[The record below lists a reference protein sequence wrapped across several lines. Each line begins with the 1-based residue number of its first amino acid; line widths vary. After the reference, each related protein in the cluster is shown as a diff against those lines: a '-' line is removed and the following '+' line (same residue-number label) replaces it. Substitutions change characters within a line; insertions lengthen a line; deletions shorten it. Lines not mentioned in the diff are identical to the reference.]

1 MLRSDAFIPRIRTN
15 DPAVFEL
22 SFAGRRPTAPTLRIL
37 GDALKH
43 NTSLKRLDFSDCH
56 LTNEDVTP
64 LLQLLECNKGVT
76 HLSLANNPDI
86 SEATVLSLRR
96 CILGANNTLS
106 FVVLDGT
113 GVSADAQQDL
123 NFIISLNKFPTQLKQ
138 QAHRARSNE
147 ENFFTFELTHD
158 TTDPKVYNEESA
170 RLVSTSLAHNTVIR
184 TLKLNRCCVGEH
196 SLKELRYLFQ
206 INTTLRRV
214 ALQEN
219 FLGSDSAV
227 MIATAIG
234 KAGAKS
240 SIQDIDLS
248 INEIDDEG
256 CDAFTQLLEENTN
269 IRVVSLVRNRC
280 TQVALD
286 RLRTA
291 CALNCEP
298 AELKPLL
305 PRLQRDDPTIVSII
319 LPGTADVAARGPG
332 RGYFTSLGAATI
344 SEALLHNTHVHSIIL
359 PSNHIG
365 ADGAKALASLVARTQ
380 SVTAIDISR
389 NPINDEGARHLILGL
404 RQNDS
409 VVELRVDGCNVSSR
423 AMSEIAAL
431 CHLNVQPLP
440 IKKLLA
446 KGVEGTAQEDPLRAG
461 VLNLAYQP
469 KQPAGKWKGL
479 HSESMPY
486 ILTIL
491 SKIPTITEL
500 DMCDNVT
507 MGDAA
512 VLQLV
517 PYVRDPACRLR
528 KLLLCNTGITDVT
541 LNAFTDA
548 MRVNYALQSIVI
560 TPNSATTTRP
570 QQRLDE
576 AVQHN
581 QFPAAVKDLI
591 LPLQKNVD
599 GIDEVKFVRNA
610 NVPQTVSS
618 DPVEAPYGDD
628 AMRILTAA
636 LQSNTKVTRF
646 VYSGHRMSN
655 RGMGYLCELLLHN
668 TTLTE
673 VDVSNNDVGPD
684 GVEDLSSMLEQNVT
698 LLSLNI
704 GSNPLTEVG
713 GARLLN
719 ALQTANRALQHICVD
734 NCRLIDLTKRKIDAQ
749 VAANTQPAMFRSILE
764 KVSGIPV
771 VKCFGDASIGFL
783 DARSVQALH
792 VTLQCAPS
800 VAHIRSIELPH
811 NHLGDEGL
819 KHFVELAAT
828 LPNLVSVDLFDNN
841 MTLEVAVPLLKE
853 MCLRSSK
860 LNSIRVFPTDVHA
873 SDPGLQEIDDLL
885 NCRTIT
891 GDEGLK
897 HFVELAATLPNLVSV
912 DLFDNNMTLEVA
924 VPLLKEM
931 CLRSSK
937 LNSIRVFPTDVH
949 ASDPGLQEIDDL
961 LKLHDEAP
969 SFQATYVR
977 LQTAIN
983 NLPSAASLANSL
995 ILSSSTRTAST
1006 GPTTMLEVSDAPL
1019 SVTSF
1024 LLLVRL
1030 LQRRGGCGH
1039 WIRGISLQRCS
1050 LESSSLI
1057 NGLIPLL
1064 ECCTRLA
1071 GLQLRELTTLNDDEA
1086 LALVKVMQQ
1095 TPTILQADIDAS
1107 IFSGE
1112 EYYINTTKSLIEAHR
1127 HAAAVTAVENIFVA
1141 TQQLTSAAVS
1151 RVPGQKNRTS
1161 AAGRPAAAV
1170 RSLEEESAVLM
1181 EIMQDALEQM
1191 PNRTPYQRGM
1201 YSVKK

>member
-305 PRLQRDDPTIVSII
+305 PRLQRDDPTIVSIR

-581 QFPAAVKDLI
+581 HFPAAVKDLI

-599 GIDEVKFVRNA
+599 GIDAVKFVRNA
-610 NVPQTVSS
+610 NLPQTVSS

-792 VTLQCAPS
+792 ATLQCAPS

-860 LNSIRVFPTDVHA
+860 LNSIRVF
-873 SDPGLQEIDDLL
+873 L
-885 NCRTIT
+885 
-891 GDEGLK
+891 
-897 HFVELAATLPNLVSV
+897 
-912 DLFDNNMTLEVA
+912 
-924 VPLLKEM
+924 
-931 CLRSSK
+931 
-937 LNSIRVFPTDVH
+937 TDVH

-961 LKLHDEAP
+961 LKLHHEAP

-995 ILSSSTRTAST
+995 ILSSSTRTAPT

-1030 LQRRGGCGH
+1030 LQRHGGCGH

-1050 LESSSLI
+1050 LESASAI

-1071 GLQLRELTTLNDDEA
+1071 GLQLREVTTLNDDEA

-1112 EYYINTTKSLIEAHR
+1112 EYYISTTKSLIEAHR
-1127 HAAAVTAVENIFVA
+1127 HAAAVTAVENIFAA